1 MRMRRRV
8 AIRLAVEERERLT
21 GLIGSG
27 TAPARVLT
35 HARVLLKAE
44 AAPDGPGWT
53 DARIAEALE
62 VSGATVGRIRAQ
74 YVAEGLE
81 AALYHRLHRGK
92 KPCKLDGAQEAH
104 LIATACSAP
113 PDGQQRWTLRLLA
126 ERFVELDC
134 GEPISHETVRR
145 ILKKASLSP
154 G

>member
-1 MRMRRRV
+1 MRRRV
-8 AIRLAVEERERLT
+8 AIQLAVEERERLA

-44 AAPDGPGWT
+44 AAPGGPAWT

-74 YVAEGLE
+74 YLAEGLE
-81 AALYHRLHRGK
+81 AALFHRPHRGK
-92 KPCKLDGAQEAH
+92 KPCKLDGSQEAH

-134 GEPISHETVRR
+134 GEPISYETVRR
-145 ILKKASLSP
+145 ILKKASLRP